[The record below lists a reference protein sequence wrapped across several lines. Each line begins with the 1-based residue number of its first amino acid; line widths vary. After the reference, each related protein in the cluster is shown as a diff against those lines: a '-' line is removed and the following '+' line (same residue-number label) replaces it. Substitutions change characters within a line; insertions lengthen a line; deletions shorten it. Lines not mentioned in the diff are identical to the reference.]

1 VALLRFLSLLVLLS
15 PLWVPVALLRLRGV
29 PSGARVAFLA
39 AIVAWSAAAIG
50 LALAWPAAL
59 APLAALVL
67 VGWGWGIWRARP
79 AAGRRRGWPP
89 GSLGLRA
96 SLRALADYDF
106 YHDQAARWGPVFK
119 TSQYHRPVLCVL
131 GLERCR
137 RFLEEHHE
145 RLTSAPLPIDA
156 FVAGGVLRYM
166 EPEAHAKYRHVLQ
179 SSLRPQVL
187 RACEP
192 QLEAIATGILAELA
206 EGSWGKGTRG
216 KQPRAALDRLVF
228 ASLARLFLGIPEE
241 DPALGELRRL
251 YRDVDHRI
259 FWWRGHR
266 ARAAME
272 GIGARVRDQA
282 ERLRTSQ
289 SGSATSFLEMSV
301 RQDPDRAHDRVFLQ
315 NLAYLLHIARRD
327 LTGLS
332 EWLVR
337 LLADHPEQATQ
348 IAAERASGRPSE
360 AAERFLEETLRLR
373 QSEFI
378 YRTVADPIRFEG
390 YSIPAGWIVRLC
402 IRESH
407 TSPEAFFRP
416 REFDPDRFLG
426 TGPGAD
432 CYQPFGIHD
441 HTCLG
446 IAVTRTIGRIFVERL
461 ATGYEFEVVRDGP
474 MELGLHHHGHWRPS
488 ARFHIRLLPRRA
500 RSRPVVDA
508 LNDVGA

>member
-1 VALLRFLSLLVLLS
+1 MEACLNDRETMILWLFVLFS

-29 PSGARVAFLA
+29 PGGARVAFLA
-39 AIVAWSAAAIG
+39 VIVAWSAAAVG
-50 LALAWPAAL
+50 LALARPAAL

-67 VGWGWGIWRARP
+67 AGWVWRTWRARP
-79 AAGRRRGWPP
+79 AAGRRKGWPP

-106 YHDQAARWGPVFK
+106 YHDQAARWGSVFK

-131 GLERCR
+131 GVERCR

-166 EPEAHAKYRHVLQ
+166 GPESHAKYRRTLQ
-179 SSLRPQVL
+179 SSLRPEVL

-192 QLEAIATGILAELA
+192 HLEATTAGILAELA
-206 EGSWGKGTRG
+206 EGSVEDGGRG
-216 KQPRAALDRLVF
+216 KRPWPAIDRLVF
-228 ASLARLFLGIPEE
+228 TSLARLFLGLQEE
-241 DPALGELRRL
+241 DPALGELRHL

-259 FWWRGHR
+259 LWWRGR
-266 ARAAME
+266 KVRAAMV
-272 GIGARVRDQA
+272 GIGDRVRDQA
-282 ERLRTSQ
+282 ERLRTSRT
-289 SGSATSFLEMSV
+289 GPATSFLEMSV
-301 RQDPDRAHDRVFLQ
+301 RQDPDRADDRVFLE

-337 LLADHPEQATQ
+337 LMADHPEQATR
-348 IAAERASGRPSE
+348 IASERASGRPGK
-360 AAERFLEETLRLR
+360 AAERFLDEALRLR

-378 YRTVADPIRFEG
+378 YRTVADPIQFEG
-390 YSIPAGWIVRLC
+390 YSIPAGWLVRLC

-407 TSPEAFFRP
+407 ASPEAFRRP
-416 REFDPDRFLG
+416 RDFDPDRFLG
-426 TGPGAD
+426 AGPGPD
-432 CYQPFGIHD
+432 RYQPFGIHD

-446 IAVTRTIGRIFVERL
+446 IGVTRTVGGTLLERL
-461 ATGYEFEVVRDGP
+461 ATGYELEVVRDGP

-488 ARFHIRLLPRRA
+488 RRVELRLLPRRTVA
-500 RSRPVVDA
+500 
-508 LNDVGA
+508 